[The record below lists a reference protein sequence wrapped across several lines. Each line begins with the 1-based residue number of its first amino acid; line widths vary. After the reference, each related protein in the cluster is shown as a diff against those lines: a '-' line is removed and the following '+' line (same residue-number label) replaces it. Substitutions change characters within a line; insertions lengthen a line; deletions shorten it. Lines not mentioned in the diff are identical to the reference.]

1 MTQIGTKYENYFS
14 AHRSF
19 EENLRPG
26 EPSWIRE
33 LRELALRQFSKIG
46 LPTTRRGNEKWKYTN
61 ISPIA
66 NSEFVYHA
74 ATRTKK
80 LNVDDIKFS
89 IPWDDDWIN
98 MVFLDGC
105 YSSELSAEPKG
116 VDGVTVDNLY
126 DAIVREETDVV
137 RNLSKQID
145 LKEDGF
151 SSLNTAFL
159 KDGAFVKIE
168 EGRNVEVPV
177 NIVFATSGDSSPTV
191 SFPRVL
197 VVLDPRSKIT
207 LIESYVSLS
216 GNRHFTSPVTEINIG
231 EESNVKHYRILAEN
245 EEAFHVGSTKVKLGY
260 SSAFSSTTFTK
271 GVCLGRND
279 LNVLLDG
286 ERSNCALKGLYM
298 TDGTQHIDN
307 LINIDH
313 AKPHTTSRLSYKG
326 VLDGKSKAVFGGTV
340 LVRPDAQKADAIQ
353 SDKNLLLSD
362 DVEID
367 TMPALFIHA
376 DDVKAAHGAT
386 AGHINED
393 TILYMR
399 SRGLT
404 LKQAYDLLIRGFA
417 NEIIDTVEVDKLKS
431 YLEDWLLGSL
441 SGDMNEST

>member
-1 MTQIGTKYENYFS
+1 M
-14 AHRSF
+14 
-19 EENLRPG
+19 
-26 EPSWIRE
+26 
-33 LRELALRQFSKIG
+33 
-46 LPTTRRGNEKWKYTN
+46 
-61 ISPIA
+61 
-66 NSEFVYHA
+66 
-74 ATRTKK
+74 
-80 LNVDDIKFS
+80 
-89 IPWDDDWIN
+89 
-98 MVFLDGC
+98 
-105 YSSELSAEPKG
+105 
-116 VDGVTVDNLY
+116 
-126 DAIVREETDVV
+126 
-137 RNLSKQID
+137 
-145 LKEDGF
+145 
-151 SSLNTAFL
+151 
-159 KDGAFVKIE
+159 
-168 EGRNVEVPV
+168 
-177 NIVFATSGDSSPTV
+177 
-191 SFPRVL
+191 
-197 VVLDPRSKIT
+197 
-207 LIESYVSLS
+207 
-216 GNRHFTSPVTEINIG
+216 
-231 EESNVKHYRILAEN
+231 
-245 EEAFHVGSTKVKLGY
+245 
-260 SSAFSSTTFTK
+260 
-271 GVCLGRND
+271 
-279 LNVLLDG
+279 NVLLDG

-367 TMPALFIHA
+367 TMPALFIYA

>member
-1 MTQIGTKYENYFS
+1 MTQIATKYENYFL

-19 EENLRPG
+19 KERLQAD

-33 LRELALRQFSKIG
+33 LREVALQQFSKTG

-66 NSEFVYHA
+66 NSEFMYHV
-74 ATRTKK
+74 ATGTKK

-98 MVFLDGC
+98 MVFVDGC
-105 YSSELSAEPKG
+105 YSSELSTEAKAVNG
-116 VDGVTVDNLY
+116 VIVGNLH
-126 DAIVREETDVV
+126 DAIVREEADVV
-137 RNLSKQID
+137 ENLSKQVD
-145 LKEDGF
+145 LEEDGF

-159 KDGAFVKIE
+159 KDGAFVKIR
-168 EGRNVEVPV
+168 EGTNVEAPL
-177 NIVFATSGDSSPTV
+177 NIVFITSGDSNSMV
-191 SFPRVL
+191 SFPRIL
-197 VVLDPRSKIT
+197 VVADPRSKISV
-207 LIESYVSLS
+207 IESYVSLS
-216 GNRHFTSPVTEINIG
+216 GNQNFTSPITEIAIG
-231 EESNVKHYRILAEN
+231 KEADVEHYRILAEN

-260 SSAFSSTTFTK
+260 NSAFSSTTFTK

-279 LNVLLDG
+279 LYVLLDG
-286 ERSNCALKGLYM
+286 EGSNCTLRGLYM

-313 AKPHTTSRLSYKG
+313 AKSHTTSRLHYKG

-367 TMPALFIHA
+367 TKPALFIYA
-376 DDVKAAHGAT
+376 DDVKAGHGAT

-417 NEIIDTVEVDKLKS
+417 NEIIDTVDIDELKNH
-431 YLEDWLLGSL
+431 LESWLLGSL
-441 SGDMNEST
+441 SGDKNESS